1 MLAILGDYLKNLSS
15 EIETYEQLITQKR
28 AEVEK
33 LSQLQGQVVE
43 ALGSLKGVVD
53 ELSLVDPQAIAIL
66 QSVALQIFDNNHE
79 SQQDVTTI
87 QNGNGLTPSPSP
99 ASTADHKTTEKSE
112 VETVFKI
119 EESHEIRLSQNVLYQ
134 PDHAIVYAGINSY
147 HRSQAW
153 GEWLCVTHTVGDRF
167 EIQNQSRSKSYN
179 YDLVVFEIK
188 PEDAQRLADI
198 NLAIP
203 PSALANSTWQP
214 QIREPEIE
222 ELQVPLTQIND
233 LGIGDTTRTKEGKEY
248 GVIEVSEDG
257 TVVKVLD
264 EKNQAIELLTA
275 DLLLVKKA
283 ELTLEENFAHVT
295 EAFSNGN
302 GNSPDWA
309 IGNLVRIQSNRYKN
323 QYNGQTGAIATQPS
337 NFGLK
342 VDLGG
347 ETPIFFLKDEVTLLD

>member
-43 ALGSLKGVVD
+43 ALGSLKGVVN
-53 ELSLVDPQAIAIL
+53 ELRLVDPEAIAIL
-66 QSVALQIFDNNHE
+66 QSVALQIFDHNHE
-79 SQQDVTTI
+79 SQQNLTTI
-87 QNGNGLTPSPSP
+87 QNGNGSTSSPSP
-99 ASTADHKTTEKSE
+99 VSTVDHEPTEKSE
-112 VETVFKI
+112 VETLSKT
-119 EESHEIRLSQNVLYQ
+119 EESNEIRLSQNVLYQ
-134 PDHAIVYAGINSY
+134 PDPAIVYAGINSY

-167 EIQNQSRSKSYN
+167 EIQNPSRSKSYN
-179 YDLVVFEIK
+179 YDLVVFEVN
-188 PEDAQRLADI
+188 PEDAQRLADT
-198 NLAIP
+198 NLANP

-214 QIREPEIE
+214 PKRQPDIKPN
-222 ELQVPLTQIND
+222 QAPLAPVSD
-233 LGIGDTTRTKEGKEY
+233 LEIGDIARTPEGKEY
-248 GVIEVSEDG
+248 PVMEVSEEG
-257 TVVKVLD
+257 SEVKVLD

-275 DLLLVKKA
+275 DLSLVKKA
-283 ELTLEENFAHVT
+283 ELEQEENFAHVT
-295 EAFSNGN
+295 EAFSN

>member
-43 ALGSLKGVVD
+43 ALGSLKGVVN
-53 ELSLVDPQAIAIL
+53 ELSLVDPEAISII
-66 QSVALQIFDNNHE
+66 QNVALQIFDNNHE
-79 SQQDVTTI
+79 SQQDLTTI
-87 QNGNGLTPSPSP
+87 QNGNGSTPYPSQT
-99 ASTADHKTTEKSE
+99 SNIDNKLTEKSE
-112 VETVFKI
+112 VETLSKT
-119 EESHEIRLSQNVLYQ
+119 EESNEIRLSQNVLYQ

-147 HRSQAW
+147 NRSQTW

-167 EIQNQSRSKSYN
+167 EVQNQSRSKSYN

-188 PEDAQRLADI
+188 PEDAQRLADT

-203 PSALANSTWQP
+203 PSALANNTWQP
-214 QIREPEIE
+214 QTRHPEIE
-222 ELQVPLTQIND
+222 ELQAPLTQINH
-233 LGIGDTTRTKEGKEY
+233 LGIGDTAQTKEGKEY

-257 TVVKVLD
+257 SVVKVLD
-264 EKNQAIELLTA
+264 ENNQVIELLTA

-283 ELTLEENFAHVT
+283 ELALEENFAHVT

-309 IGNLVRIQSNRYKN
+309 IGNLVRIHGNRYKN

-347 ETPIFFLKDEVTLLD
+347 ETPIFFLKDEVTLLN

>member
-53 ELSLVDPQAIAIL
+53 ELSLVDPEAISII
-66 QSVALQIFDNNHE
+66 QNVALQIFDNNHE
-79 SQQDVTTI
+79 SQQNLTTI
-87 QNGNGLTPSPSP
+87 QNGNGSTPSPSQV
-99 ASTADHKTTEKSE
+99 SNVDHELTEKSE
-112 VETVFKI
+112 VETVSKI

-134 PDHAIVYAGINSY
+134 PDPAIVYAGINSY

-153 GEWLCVTHTVGDRF
+153 GEWLCVTHTVRDRF
-167 EIQNQSRSKSYN
+167 EIQNQSRSKHYN
-179 YDLVVFEIK
+179 YDLVLFEVN
-188 PEDAQRLADI
+188 PEDAQRLADT
-198 NLAIP
+198 NLTNP
-203 PSALANSTWQP
+203 PSALNNGTWQP
-214 QIREPEIE
+214 PKRHSDIEPN
-222 ELQVPLTQIND
+222 QAPLAPVSD
-233 LGIGDTTRTKEGKEY
+233 LGIGDIASTQEGKEY
-248 GVIEVSEDG
+248 PVMEVSEEG
-257 TVVKVLD
+257 SEVNVLD
-264 EKNQAIELLTA
+264 ENNQAIELLTA

-283 ELTLEENFAHVT
+283 ELALEENFAHVT

-309 IGNLVRIQSNRYKN
+309 IGNLVRIHSNRYKN

>member
-53 ELSLVDPQAIAIL
+53 ELSLVDPEAISII
-66 QSVALQIFDNNHE
+66 QNVALQIFDHNHE
-79 SQQDVTTI
+79 SQQDLTTI
-87 QNGNGLTPSPSP
+87 QKGNGSIPSPSP
-99 ASTADHKTTEKSE
+99 VSTVDHKPIEKSE
-112 VETVFKI
+112 VETLSKT

-134 PDHAIVYAGINSY
+134 PDYAIVYAGINSY
-147 HRSQAW
+147 HRSQTW

-167 EIQNQSRSKSYN
+167 EVQNQSRSKSYN

-198 NLAIP
+198 NLAIS

-214 QIREPEIE
+214 QKRHRDIEPN
-222 ELQVPLTQIND
+222 QAPLASVSN
-233 LGIGDTTRTKEGKEY
+233 LEMGDIARTPEGKEY
-248 GVIEVSEDG
+248 PVMEVSQDG
-257 TVVKVLD
+257 LVVKLLD
-264 EKNQAIELLTA
+264 EQNQMIELPKT
-275 DLLLVKKA
+275 DLLLVNKA
-283 ELTLEENFAHVT
+283 EMILEENFTHVT
-295 EAFSNGN
+295 EAFSNSN

-309 IGNLVRIQSNRYKN
+309 IGNLVRIHSNRYKN

>member
-53 ELSLVDPQAIAIL
+53 ELSLVDPQAITIL
-66 QSVALQIFDNNHE
+66 QSVAFQIFDHNHE
-79 SQQDVTTI
+79 SQQDLTTI

-99 ASTADHKTTEKSE
+99 ASTVDHETTEKSE
-112 VETVFKI
+112 VETVSKA

-134 PDHAIVYAGINSY
+134 PDPAIVYAGINSY

-167 EIQNQSRSKSYN
+167 EIQNPSRSKSYN
-179 YDLVVFEIK
+179 YDLVVFEVN
-188 PEDAQRLADI
+188 PEDAQRLADT
-198 NLAIP
+198 NLANP
-203 PSALANSTWQP
+203 PSASNNSTWQP
-214 QIREPEIE
+214 LKRHPDIEPN
-222 ELQVPLTQIND
+222 QAPLAPVSD
-233 LGIGDTTRTKEGKEY
+233 LGSGDTARTQEGKEY
-248 GVIEVSEDG
+248 LVTEVSEEG
-257 TVVKVLD
+257 SGVNVFD
-264 EKNQAIELLTA
+264 ENNQAIELLTA
-275 DLLLVKKA
+275 DLPLVKKA
-283 ELTLEENFAHVT
+283 ELEQEENLTDVT

-309 IGNLVRIQSNRYKN
+309 IGNLVRIHSNRYKN

>member
-66 QSVALQIFDNNHE
+66 QSVALQIFDHNHE
-79 SQQDVTTI
+79 SQQDLTTI
-87 QNGNGLTPSPSP
+87 QNGNGLTPSPTQ
-99 ASTADHKTTEKSE
+99 ASTVDHETTEKSK
-112 VETVFKI
+112 VETLSNETPSDGEK
-119 EESHEIRLSQNVLYQ
+119 SHEIRLSQNVLYQ
-134 PDHAIVYAGINSY
+134 LDPAIVYAGINSY

-222 ELQVPLTQIND
+222 EHQVPLAQIN
-233 LGIGDTTRTKEGKEY
+233 
-248 GVIEVSEDG
+248 
-257 TVVKVLD
+257 
-264 EKNQAIELLTA
+264 
-275 DLLLVKKA
+275 
-283 ELTLEENFAHVT
+283 H
-295 EAFSNGN
+295 
-302 GNSPDWA
+302 
-309 IGNLVRIQSNRYKN
+309 
-323 QYNGQTGAIATQPS
+323 
-337 NFGLK
+337 
-342 VDLGG
+342 
-347 ETPIFFLKDEVTLLD
+347 

>member
-43 ALGSLKGVVD
+43 ALGSLKGVVN
-53 ELSLVDPQAIAIL
+53 ELSLVDPQAISII
-66 QSVALQIFDNNHE
+66 QNVALQIFDNNHE
-79 SQQDVTTI
+79 SQQDLTTI
-87 QNGNGLTPSPSP
+87 QNGNGSTPYPSQT
-99 ASTADHKTTEKSE
+99 SNIENKLIEKFE
-112 VETVFKI
+112 VETLSKT
-119 EESHEIRLSQNVLYQ
+119 EESNEIRLSQNVLYQ

-147 HRSQAW
+147 NRSQTW

-167 EIQNQSRSKSYN
+167 EVQNQSRSKSYN

-188 PEDAQRLADI
+188 PEDAQRLADT
-198 NLAIP
+198 NLANP
-203 PSALANSTWQP
+203 PSALNNGTWQP
-214 QIREPEIE
+214 PKRNSDIEPN
-222 ELQVPLTQIND
+222 QAPLAPVSD
-233 LGIGDTTRTKEGKEY
+233 LGIGDIAPTQEGKEY
-248 GVIEVSEDG
+248 PMMEVSQDG
-257 TVVKVLD
+257 SEVKVLD
-264 EKNQAIELLTA
+264 ENNQAIQLLTA
-275 DLLLVKKA
+275 DLSPIKTA
-283 ELTLEENFAHVT
+283 ELEQEENFTDVT

-302 GNSPDWA
+302 GNFPDWA

-323 QYNGQTGAIATQPS
+323 QYNGQIGAIATQPS